1 MITNDPISVSRRCTR
16 LLVSCCNFSV
26 KIVVQ
31 PIKQTLAEVHVSNWI
46 YSIREFDTARN
57 LAIAMGPVMLNA
69 LHVPLVDNNDN
80 FVSLSLVNLLKEIII
95 TFINENL
102 LHLWEE
108 NVTCLDEPVH
118 IGSIQA
124 LFGEGSRT
132 YHVDLLLVG
141 VPFKIPS

>member
-16 LLVSCCNFSV
+16 FLVSCCNFSV

-46 YSIREFDTARN
+46 NSFREFDAARN

-108 NVTCLDEPVH
+108 NVT
-118 IGSIQA
+118 
-124 LFGEGSRT
+124 
-132 YHVDLLLVG
+132 
-141 VPFKIPS
+141 